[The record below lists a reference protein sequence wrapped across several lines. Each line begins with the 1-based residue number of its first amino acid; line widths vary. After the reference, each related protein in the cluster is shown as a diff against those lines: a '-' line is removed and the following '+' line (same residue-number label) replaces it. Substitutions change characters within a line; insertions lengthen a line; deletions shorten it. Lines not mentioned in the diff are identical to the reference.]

1 MTGGRQIVRGL
12 QVERTQL
19 AWERSTT
26 GLLAASVVLVVH
38 PDRLGSARLVLAGLA
53 LLMAA
58 TMGVVGRLR
67 VRQVARARKADPRPT
82 GSIPAA
88 GHIAAGL
95 CCAVVVFAGATI
107 FVMAV

>member
-1 MTGGRQIVRGL
+1 VTGSRQIVRGL

-38 PDRLGSARLVLAGLA
+38 PDRLGPARLVLAGLA

-58 TMGVVGRLR
+58 TMGVIARLR
-67 VRQVARARKADPRPT
+67 VRQIARARRADPRPT

-88 GHIAAGL
+88 GRIAAGL
-95 CCAVVVFAGATI
+95 CCAVVIFAAATVLVI
-107 FVMAV
+107 AV